1 MSSEIPSYN
10 KLMSEAASLLSSV
23 FVMLLYILLFAGNIL
38 LFIILRNWGVK
49 QQKQQQ
55 ISRNLNGEPLE
66 SFLERSPFKIDHA
79 QGDNGY
85 RISDSQKD
93 HEIVHFATTIL
104 DAQLWIVEQEANPD

>member
-1 MSSEIPSYN
+1 MRIRDVTVYPAFCGEY
-10 KLMSEAASLLSSV
+10 
-23 FVMLLYILLFAGNIL
+23 FAFHYSAEL
-38 LFIILRNWGVK
+38 GVK
-49 QQKQQQ
+49 RRKQQQ
-55 ISRNLNGEPLE
+55 ILRNLNGEPLE